1 MAKKRNHFLPLLIIL
16 GAYMWFVRGFLFR
29 PLWFDEALT
38 VLNFA
43 LAPNPADI
51 YLNYSIPNNQIC
63 YTFLLRLWIEFQPA
77 FLDTTVWLRLLSVL
91 LGAGTLSALYL
102 LFRTRFGNGRI
113 LLPVLVALGISVP
126 FLIYAT
132 ALRGYM
138 LSALLVT
145 LTLHFALRFARCR
158 EGKSWLCYAAGSLLT
173 VGTIPSN
180 LVMLAGVVLYALP
193 LFQADFYRKRSFWLM
208 VFTPPAM
215 LLFFYLPVMRQFIGV
230 VNLGEG
236 WNSGGKVL
244 LAVLAAFSYSFAML
258 LIPATG
264 SLLAFDRRRYNW
276 LWSARA
282 AIWLLPIPMALLL
295 KVAPFPR
302 VFFPFWPLWAL
313 LLAGGLRDLSAL
325 NCRWR
330 RRWQPAVWIAALTAA
345 VLLWGWLAQWPELR
359 LAFSRRNG
367 GNGSD
372 DYFFGY
378 YLRNEHT
385 PDKTV
390 AELKKRYPD
399 GTPPIYLSFSAD
411 PWAVM
416 FYGNLNGLTDPANYR
431 FDGPRGVVGS
441 IPRGSL
447 AILRDD
453 ESALALGQRFHVRLK
468 ELFRTPNHGVYR
480 VE

>member
-1 MAKKRNHFLPLLIIL
+1 MF
-16 GAYMWFVRGFLFR
+16 
-29 PLWFDEALT
+29 
-38 VLNFA
+38 
-43 LAPNPADI
+43 
-51 YLNYSIPNNQIC
+51 
-63 YTFLLRLWIEFQPA
+63 
-77 FLDTTVWLRLLSVL
+77 
-91 LGAGTLSALYL
+91 
-102 LFRTRFGNGRI
+102 
-113 LLPVLVALGISVP
+113 
-126 FLIYAT
+126 
-132 ALRGYM
+132 
-138 LSALLVT
+138 
-145 LTLHFALRFARCR
+145 
-158 EGKSWLCYAAGSLLT
+158 
-173 VGTIPSN
+173 
-180 LVMLAGVVLYALP
+180 
-193 LFQADFYRKRSFWLM
+193 
-208 VFTPPAM
+208 FTPPAM
-215 LLFFYLPVMRQFIGV
+215 LLFFYLPVMRQFIGA

-330 RRWQPAVWIAALTAA
+330 RRWQPTVWIAALTVA

-390 AELKKRYPD
+390 AELKKRYPN